1 MAMRFFSR
9 LSVAV
14 ILILIAAPLLRAQ
27 DAAAAKQQAVDAC
40 DKLGIELRLDQP
52 YAGNTNPRQQVDL
65 YLPKKRLDDK
75 PLPVIVW
82 IHGGGWKNGDRLQQ
96 SRLIQFLM
104 RGADGSSLGR
114 YAGVSVG
121 YRLTDEAGWPA
132 QIHDCKAA
140 IRWIR
145 GHAREHGLDPDR
157 IGVIGASA
165 GGHLASLLGTS
176 GDVKELEGT
185 LGEFPALSSRVA
197 CVVNLCGPQDFTKGI
212 MLDRSGQPVPNDP
225 RVVALLGGTI
235 IEKHDVAVAASPV
248 TWVTA
253 DDPPFL
259 TIHGTADAVV
269 HFSSH
274 AKAIHTALQQ
284 ARVSSSLLSV
294 IGGDHGSPA
303 KIEPLQRTLPF
314 FDKHLRGLDTKID
327 LTPIQAMP

>member
-1 MAMRFFSR
+1 MAMRFFRR
-9 LSVAV
+9 LLAAAV
-14 ILILIAAPLLRAQ
+14 IFLFAAPLVHAQ
-27 DAAAAKQQAVDAC
+27 DTKAAKQQAVEAC
-40 DKLGIELRLDQP
+40 NKLGIELRLDQP
-52 YAGNTNPRQQVDL
+52 YSGNTNPRQRVDV

-140 IRWIR
+140 IRWIL
-145 GHAREHGLDPDR
+145 GHAKEHGLDPDR

-185 LGEFPALSSRVA
+185 LGEFPTLSSRVA

-212 MLDRSGQPVPNDP
+212 MLDRNGQPVPNDP

-284 ARVSSSLLSV
+284 ARVSSSLLSI